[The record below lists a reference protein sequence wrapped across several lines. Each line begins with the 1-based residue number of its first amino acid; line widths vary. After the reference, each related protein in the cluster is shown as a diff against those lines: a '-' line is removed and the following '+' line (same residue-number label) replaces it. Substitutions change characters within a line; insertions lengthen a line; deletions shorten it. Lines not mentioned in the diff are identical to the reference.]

1 MHKVILPS
9 FDSDLH
15 WTLLRFR
22 ILTLFPFLA
31 ENKELSAKLALEQEE
46 VQSLRKQLAEL
57 TESQK
62 VETDHLV
69 CEKTRLEEE
78 MEKLRTASN
87 VAERK
92 ALLAEQAAQRFQAQ
106 I

>member
-1 MHKVILPS
+1 MHKVILLS

-15 WTLLRFR
+15 LTLLRFR
-22 ILTLFPFLA
+22 MLNLLPFLA
-31 ENKELSAKLALEQEE
+31 ENKELSAKLVLEQEE
-46 VQSLRKQLAEL
+46 VQSLRRQLAEL

-62 VETDHLV
+62 AETNHLV

-78 MEKLRTASN
+78 MEKLRTTSN
-87 VAERK
+87 AAKRK
-92 ALLAEQAAQRFQAQ
+92 ALLAKQAAHRFQAQ